1 MTNEVQKNNEKMEV
15 TYKVNG
21 EPIRLTANMVQSFL
35 ANGNSRITQR
45 ETMMFLSLCKYQKLN
60 PFTKD
65 AYIIKFGN
73 SPAQII
79 VSKEAFM
86 KRAEANPNFD
96 GLKAGCIATNV
107 DSIDPR
113 YTEGA
118 FILPD
123 ETLLGGW
130 AEIYRKDRKI
140 PTRVEISLSE
150 FQKMKNGHP
159 SSTWA
164 SMPATMIRKTAIVNA
179 LREAFPNDLGA
190 MQTEDDK
197 EVEDE
202 TPKAVNK
209 VPQQPTPATNINEL
223 TGSKQEAQE
232 PAKKT
237 AKVKKS
243 IKDVT
248 PKPQPIPQDELPK
261 TSKRMSADDAKKA
274 YEEIK
279 NGGIDDDA
287 ETDKQPEQTEADG
300 QTDLFDG
307 E

>member
-1 MTNEVQKNNEKMEV
+1 ME
-15 TYKVNG
+15 
-21 EPIRLTANMVQSFL
+21 
-35 ANGNSRITQR
+35 TQELLK

-60 PFTKD
+60 PFTKE

-96 GLKAGCIATNV
+96 GFKAGCIATNV
-107 DSIDPR
+107 DDIDPR
-113 YTEGA
+113 YTQGA

-123 ETLLGGW
+123 ETLVGGW
-130 AEIYRKDRKI
+130 AEVYRKDRKI
-140 PTRVEISLSE
+140 PTRIEISLKE
-150 FQKMKNGHP
+150 FNKGQ
-159 SSTWA
+159 STWKT
-164 SMPATMIRKTAIVNA
+164 MPATMIRKTAIVNA

-197 EVEDE
+197 KVEDE
-202 TPKAVNK
+202 TPKSV
-209 VPQQPTPATNINEL
+209 ATNINEL
-223 TGSKQEAQE
+223 TGSKQEAQEPVKEPAKE

-248 PKPQPIPQDELPK
+248 PKSQPIPQDELPK
-261 TSKRMSADDAKKA
+261 TSKRMSADEAKKA